1 MSFKLWNYMNYK
13 TKQEHFWAGKFGTE
27 YITRN
32 FTEKLLHSKMIM
44 WGEIL
49 KSTSNVKTI
58 KEFGCNIGL
67 NLVALKKLNP
77 NFSLVGYE
85 INKEA
90 AKEAIKT
97 ETAKIYTKSIIEE
110 LSDEP
115 ADMAFTAGV
124 LIHINPKYINKVYE
138 NLVKG
143 TKRYIV
149 IAEYYNPTPVS
160 INYRGFKNK
169 LFKRD
174 FAGDLIDNYGLNLI
188 NYGFIYKRDEL
199 TPQDDI
205 NWFLLEK

>member
-1 MSFKLWNYMNYK
+1 MVTKLIK
-13 TKQEHFWAGKFGTE
+13 
-27 YITRN
+27 RLL
-32 FTEKLLHSKMIM
+32 EKL
-44 WGEIL
+44 
-49 KSTSNVKTI
+49 
-58 KEFGCNIGL
+58 
-67 NLVALKKLNP
+67 
-77 NFSLVGYE
+77 
-85 INKEA
+85 
-90 AKEAIKT
+90 
-97 ETAKIYTKSIIEE
+97 YTKSIIEE

-115 ADMAFTAGV
+115 ADMTFTAGV
-124 LIHINPKYINKVYE
+124 LIHINPEYINKVYE

-188 NYGFIYKRDEL
+188 NYGFIYKRDKL
-199 TPQDDI
+199 TPQDDV